1 MTFLSISVYML
12 RGGEGLCMWMCVLWD
27 IILLL
32 PSSNSSKNVITALQA
47 DACQQKES
55 ETKKRRGTDERS
67 AGHEGES
74 E

>member
-1 MTFLSISVYML
+1 
-12 RGGEGLCMWMCVLWD
+12 MWMCVLRG

-55 ETKKRRGTDERS
+55 ETKKRRETDKRS